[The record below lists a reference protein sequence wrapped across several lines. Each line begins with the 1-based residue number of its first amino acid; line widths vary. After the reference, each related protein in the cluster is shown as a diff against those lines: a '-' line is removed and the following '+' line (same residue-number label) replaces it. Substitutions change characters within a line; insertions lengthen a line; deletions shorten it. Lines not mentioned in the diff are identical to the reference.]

1 MTHVGILEDD
11 ATQRETL
18 LSMVASHYEAQ
29 GEPLESVEFGGADEL
44 VSYLRARRPLDILL
58 ADIVLDGGSGEN
70 GGGADKNPA
79 PRTAIDLMRSLPVPG
94 GDVQVIYVTGYERYH
109 TSAYETDHACFL
121 LKPVSQAD
129 LDFALKRAESLR
141 RRRCVAPFRVRSGSE
156 DKIVRPAQVSYVES
170 DRRILRIHVAGG
182 SFETYGKLA
191 DYERRLPERF
201 VRCHKS
207 FLVNMDYVVACRSN
221 ELVLSTGQTVP
232 VSQSRRKSTQ
242 EAVRAYVRDMR

>member
-1 MTHVGILEDD
+1 MTAPIDFAESAKHY
-11 ATQRETL
+11 TL
-18 LSMVASHYEAQ
+18 SIRLSTDGFSF
-29 GEPLESVEFGGADEL
+29 SVCGSSG
-44 VSYLRARRPLDILL
+44 
-58 ADIVLDGGSGEN
+58 DGGE
-70 GGGADKNPA
+70 
-79 PRTAIDLMRSLPVPG
+79 
-94 GDVQVIYVTGYERYH
+94 
-109 TSAYETDHACFL
+109 
-121 LKPVSQAD
+121 
-129 LDFALKRAESLR
+129 
-141 RRRCVAPFRVRSGSE
+141 
-156 DKIVRPAQVSYVES
+156 
-170 DRRILRIHVAGG
+170 VAGG